1 MNSLS
6 TAFNG
11 NGENCRHIEVAV
23 GNTVTAYAVAFIGK
37 LNMQGVLVCL
47 RVNCYCADAHF
58 TAGTDNSYCNFASVG
73 NQNF

>member
-11 NGENCRHIEVAV
+11 NGENRRHIEVAV
-23 GNTVTAYAVAFIGK
+23 GNTATAYAVAFIGK
-37 LNMQGVLVCL
+37 LNMQRIFIRLGI
-47 RVNCYCADAHF
+47 NCNSADAHF
-58 TAGTDNSYCNFASVG
+58 TARTDNSYCNFATVG

>member
-1 MNSLS
+1 MCIRDSLS

-37 LNMQGVLVCL
+37 LNMQEMCIRDSTIAEVTI
-47 RVNCYCADAHF
+47 A
-58 TAGTDNSYCNFASVG
+58 
-73 NQNF
+73 Q

>member
-23 GNTVTAYAVAFIGK
+23 GNTVTAYAVAYIGK
-37 LNMQGVLVCL
+37 LKMQGVIVCL
-47 RVNCYCADAHF
+47 RINL
-58 TAGTDNSYCNFASVG
+58 
-73 NQNF
+73 